1 MTDFEQQIGP
11 FRLYSEIGR
20 TPISN
25 RYRATDG
32 RSGQTVVVHMLTAES
47 AQQPQLVE
55 QFLTI
60 GRQAMRLRHPGIIP
74 VVDVGEAQGFVYIAT
89 QWMRGQSLAE
99 RLRHTGRALDLET
112 AAYLLNA
119 LAAILDYAHSQGFIH
134 GHITPDQ
141 IYVTDDNTVMLDGF
155 AEAVRVQAATAPPNG
170 ELSDQPFSSP
180 LVFISPFIAP
190 EQAKSGQPFDF
201 RADIYSLGAV
211 LYTMLLGRPPFA
223 AETPDELLLHIA
235 EKSPPSPETINSVLP
250 AAMVYVMKLVL
261 AKDPAARYAS
271 ASEFANA
278 FLQSSQ
284 WRATTP
290 TAEHAVRNE
299 RRGLATSVR
308 LLLAAVL
315 SFVIIMGV
323 GLGWFGERFAFL
335 QSTSNT
341 GIIAQLRG
349 LVAPAAVVAELTAEP
364 VALTPLVQATATA
377 TIVSGTEFTQTAG
390 VAVAQFISDTASAST
405 TLTPTIAAE
414 TATITPTSSVS
425 SAAIT
430 ATTASVTATIPTT
443 LAASLATTPTVTA
456 ISTNATSATVI
467 IDPLGLLNG
476 AVTAGN
482 VIINGTAEPGA
493 PIQLQVNGRASGS
506 TVTKSSGTW
515 SLIIGLDQ
523 PGDYAIAVQ
532 MLDSTGKVAAAA
544 QQTVTIIAAVAT
556 PTEVVTA
563 TPAATATI
571 MVTPTATPTPLPS
584 TATSTSTVRPTL
596 TATSTAQPT
605 TTSTPTV
612 QPTPTSSHTP
622 VPTATKRLA
631 PTATHTVLPTTTNTP
646 RPTATNTPRST
657 ATNTAQPTATN
668 TTVPTATHTPRPT
681 TTNTPR
687 PTMTN
692 TPRPTATNTSVPT
705 ATNTALPTATNT
717 PRPTATNTSVP
728 TATNTPLP
736 TATNTLPPPTVTNT
750 PAPPPTNTPTPTATN
765 TPAPTPT
772 PTAPTGS
779 VELLSPGNGESGNGQ
794 QVFTWSANFTPSEGY
809 AFELVF
815 WKPGQDAMANGFGMA
830 APTTNLNVTLDL
842 VRLDE
847 QLGALFD
854 TGEYDWGILLV
865 RTTPAY
871 ERIKYLGGGRR
882 FIYYRDG
889 SPNSGGQSSGE

>member
-60 GRQAMRLRHPGIIP
+60 GRQAMRLRHSGIIP

-89 QWMRGQSLAE
+89 QWMSGQSLAE
-99 RLRHTGRALDLET
+99 RLRRTGRALDLET

-155 AEAVRVQAATAPPNG
+155 AEAVRVQAGTAPQNG

-290 TAEHAVRNE
+290 AEEHTVRNE
-299 RRGLATSVR
+299 RRGVATSVW

-315 SFVIIMGV
+315 SFVIIIGV

-364 VALTPLVQATATA
+364 VALTPLVQATETA
-377 TIVSGTEFTQTAG
+377 TIVSGTELTQTAG
-390 VAVAQFISDTASAST
+390 VAVAQLISDTASAST
-405 TLTPTIAAE
+405 TLTPTLAAE
-414 TATITPTSSVS
+414 TATITPTSSVN
-425 SAAIT
+425 SADVT

-443 LAASLATTPTVTA
+443 LAASLAATPTVA
-456 ISTNATSATVI
+456 ASSTNAANPMVI

-493 PIQLQVNGRASGS
+493 PIQLQVNGRTSGS

-515 SLIIGLDQ
+515 SLIIGLEQ

-532 MLDSTGKVAAAA
+532 MLDSTGQVAAAA
-544 QQTVTIIAAVAT
+544 QQTVTIVAAL
-556 PTEVVTA
+556 
-563 TPAATATI
+563 ATATI
-571 MVTPTATPTPLPS
+571 IVTPTATPTPLPS
-584 TATSTSTVRPTL
+584 TATSTPTVPPTL
-596 TATSTAQPT
+596 TATNTAQPT
-605 TTSTPTV
+605 ATSTHTV

-622 VPTATKRLA
+622 VPTATKLLA
-631 PTATHTVLPTTTNTP
+631 PTATRTVLPTATNTP
-646 RPTATNTPRST
+646 RPTATNTPRPT
-657 ATNTAQPTATN
+657 ATNTAQPTATH
-668 TTVPTATHTPRPT
+668 TTVPTATNTPRPT

-705 ATNTALPTATNT
+705 ATNTTRPTATNT

-736 TATNTLPPPTVTNT
+736 TATNTLPPPTATNTPAPTATNT

-809 AFELVF
+809 AFEIVF
-815 WKPGQDAMANGFGMA
+815 WKPGQEPMANGFGMA